1 MESFNLFKCGESI
14 LNQLHAVLIKR
25 KEHLFNKVDYRSSI
39 RSDYYDNIVL
49 QFPHQNLI
57 KLNQDQT
64 HKENQFV
71 DNIIIQDLICLY
83 KCTEQK
89 LFRVLWLL
97 CEQLVAV
104 KLSSATLFTLLSC
117 NAECAFQRYVVY

>member
-14 LNQLHAVLIKR
+14 LNQLHGVLIKR

-64 HKENQFV
+64 RKENQFV

-89 LFRVLWLL
+89 
-97 CEQLVAV
+97 
-104 KLSSATLFTLLSC
+104 
-117 NAECAFQRYVVY
+117 